1 MKAVV
6 VEIKNQYVAVLT
18 DDGTIIKV
26 KNKNYAL
33 GQVIQ
38 LNNES
43 PLISINKK
51 IATFVASVAAIA
63 VLGTGTWAYAS
74 PYSYINLDIN
84 PSIEFTLNRFN
95 RVLKVEATNED
106 GNYIIEEINMAKLKN
121 EKIEDAL
128 STTVDQI
135 SKSGYFNDQVE
146 VGLVIT
152 ASAKNKNTAEKLAKD
167 LYETVDKELKDKG
180 EEVEIQAYSFKL
192 TNDKSEKKQEEE
204 KAEDKKHINKIT
216 KKDTKAEDKARKKIE
231 KEEKKSSRE
240 EEKIERKSSKEEEKA
255 DRKAFKEEEKNDK
268 KASKELEK
276 NDRKPPKEQEKNDR
290 KPPKELEKNDR
301 KPPKE
306 LEKNDRKPP
315 KEQEKDDRKSSK
327 EEEKIDKKASKD
339 KEKDKKTSSEN
350 KPNNNVKKNK
360 IKSDKN
366 KYNGNNNRTR

>member
-74 PYSYINLDIN
+74 PYSYVNLDIN

-135 SKSGYFNDQVE
+135 SKSGYFNDQDE

-276 NDRKPPKEQEKNDR
+276 NDRKSSKELEKNDRKPPKEQEKNDR

-301 KPPKE
+301 KPP
-306 LEKNDRKPP
+306 
-315 KEQEKDDRKSSK
+315 
-327 EEEKIDKKASKD
+327 
-339 KEKDKKTSSEN
+339 
-350 KPNNNVKKNK
+350 
-360 IKSDKN
+360 
-366 KYNGNNNRTR
+366 